1 FGIALPALPTGG
13 LAFVGGLA
21 AAALVMT
28 LSGGGST
35 GPTRLVLAG
44 SALSLALAAFT
55 TLLLLLF
62 AQETVGLY
70 AWNEGS
76 LAQFGLGPVMQTGP
90 VVAAGLIALLLL
102 SRRLDIM
109 ALGDDTAI
117 VLGVPVQRTRL
128 FAVLLAVLL
137 SAASVT
143 VAGPIGFVGLCA
155 PALIR
160 LISPLAPG
168 LYRHVVLIPMA
179 SVAGI
184 VVVLGADVALR
195 AVLGAQGGIEIPTG
209 VITNMVGAVFLVT
222 LASRF
227 RDSGPTRNAPSAR
240 SARLRSHRTFVI
252 VTTIAL
258 VALVGSTVAAMLLGD
273 AKLLLGD
280 VLNWASGR
288 SGAVVTYVLDA
299 RLPRVLAALL
309 AGAALALA
317 GAVMQAV
324 CRNPLAEPA
333 VLGVSF
339 GSGIGGILVITA
351 VPLATGWQLSSG
363 ALAGAVAASLIVFGL
378 SFRNGLSA
386 DRLVLIG
393 VGLSY
398 GALAVISFI
407 ILATDPFNTTKA
419 LTWLSGSTYGRTLS
433 QIVPVALAVLVA
445 IPLLLRSRREL
456 DLVALDD
463 DTPRVLGITLDRTR
477 LLLLCVAAALTATAV
492 AAVGVVG
499 FVGLVAPHA
508 ARALVGSLHS
518 RVIPVSILLGALL
531 VGVADT
537 LGRTVIAPAQLPAGL
552 LTALIGTPYFV
563 WLLWR
568 SRTGAAPR

>member
-1 FGIALPALPTGG
+1 
-13 LAFVGGLA
+13 
-21 AAALVMT
+21 M
-28 LSGGGST
+28 
-35 GPTRLVLAG
+35 
-44 SALSLALAAFT
+44 
-55 TLLLLLF
+55 
-62 AQETVGLY
+62 
-70 AWNEGS
+70 
-76 LAQFGLGPVMQTGP
+76 
-90 VVAAGLIALLLL
+90 
-102 SRRLDIM
+102 
-109 ALGDDTAI
+109 
-117 VLGVPVQRTRL
+117 
-128 FAVLLAVLL
+128 
-137 SAASVT
+137 
-143 VAGPIGFVGLCA
+143 
-155 PALIR
+155 
-160 LISPLAPG
+160 
-168 LYRHVVLIPMA
+168 
-179 SVAGI
+179 
-184 VVVLGADVALR
+184 
-195 AVLGAQGGIEIPTG
+195 
-209 VITNMVGAVFLVT
+209 
-222 LASRF
+222 
-227 RDSGPTRNAPSAR
+227 AR
-240 SARLRSHRTFVI
+240 SARLRSHRTFVV

-258 VALVGSTVAAMLLGD
+258 VALVGSTVGAMLLGD

-317 GAVMQAV
+317 GTVMQAV

-339 GSGIGGILVITA
+339 GAGIGGILVITA
-351 VPLATGWQLSSG
+351 VPLATGWQLTSG
-363 ALAGAVAASLIVFGL
+363 TLAGAAATSLIVFGL

-419 LTWLSGSTYGRTLS
+419 LTWLSGSTYGRTLP

-463 DTPRVLGITLDRTR
+463 DTPRVLGVTHDRTR
-477 LLLLCVAAALTATAV
+477 LLLLCVAAVLTATAV

-508 ARALVGSLHS
+508 ARALVGSLHT
-518 RVIPVSILLGALL
+518 RVIPVSVLLGALL

-568 SRTGAAPR
+568 SRAGATPR